1 MVVKKVANRFSVTLH
16 DNMVD
21 LAHQLLAQRVQPGD
35 VVVDATCGKGH
46 DTLFLARAVGP
57 GGRVYA
63 FDIQAAAIQA
73 SRELLSAHQALAQVS
88 FYQVDH
94 SEMDLWVPGTITA
107 AIFNLGYLPGGDKHI
122 CT

>member
-1 MVVKKVANRFSVTLH
+1 
-16 DNMVD
+16 MVD

-73 SRELLSAHQALAQVS
+73 SRERFKRPPGFSASFFLSSRSQ
-88 FYQVDH
+88 
-94 SEMDLWVPGTITA
+94 
-107 AIFNLGYLPGGDKHI
+107 
-122 CT
+122 